1 MVTIRISEECGDVL
15 RKLAEKA
22 RRSLCKQV
30 EAMIMSQNDIDEYEQ
45 AWNDAKTGRNL
56 TFTGKFTSFENAL
69 EKLGINDE

>member
-1 MVTIRISEECGDVL
+1 MVTIRVSDECGNVL

-56 TFTGKFTSFENAL
+56 ISTGKFTSFDDTL
-69 EKLGINDE
+69 EKLSVNDE